1 MIITHQK
8 GRGKKIH
15 LLIDGEY
22 QATTDVDFWAEHY
35 IKDGTEID
43 EDEWQELLEAV
54 QYRKAL
60 NKAVDLLSRRD
71 HSVKELRDKL
81 IRTVDP
87 VSADK
92 AIEKMLEFGY
102 LDDEKYT
109 KNLVKYLIETK
120 HYSLSHVRQECF
132 RRGIDRDV
140 VQRLLEDDEPD
151 NVSNALALIEGKY
164 KMKLLQENGKEK
176 VTAALMRKGFTY
188 SDIKSAFYR
197 FENDDD
203 E

>member
-22 QATTDVDFWAEHY
+22 QATTDADFWAEHY

-43 EDEWQELLEAV
+43 EDEWNELLSAI
-54 QYRKAL
+54 QYRKAV
-60 NKAVDLLSRRD
+60 NKAADLLSRRD

-81 IRTVDP
+81 IRTSDP
-87 VSADK
+87 VNADK

-102 LDDEKYT
+102 LDDEKYARS
-109 KNLVKYLIETK
+109 LVKYLFETK
-120 HYSLSHVRQECF
+120 HYSASHVRQECF
-132 RRGIDRDV
+132 RRGIDRDI
-140 VQRLLEDDEPD
+140 VQQLLEDDEPD
-151 NVSNALALIEGKY
+151 NVKNALALIEGKY
-164 KMKLLQENGKEK
+164 RTKLLQENGREK